1 MGPKGEG
8 GITTKGVSPPP
19 FCLQH
24 MLPLYTGKEA
34 CFFIPFLLK
43 VCPLLKRR
51 RPTKKKKRKRE
62 GQVLLRPPFL
72 HARVRKGGGGK
83 VQVKPLLS
91 MSEIFLGARSVFFSP
106 PPYMQKTAALCQVSF
121 PAVPSPSSSLF

>member
-106 PPYMQKTAALCQVSF
+106 IPPDMQKKTAALCQVSF
-121 PAVPSPSSSLF
+121 PAVSFSPLF